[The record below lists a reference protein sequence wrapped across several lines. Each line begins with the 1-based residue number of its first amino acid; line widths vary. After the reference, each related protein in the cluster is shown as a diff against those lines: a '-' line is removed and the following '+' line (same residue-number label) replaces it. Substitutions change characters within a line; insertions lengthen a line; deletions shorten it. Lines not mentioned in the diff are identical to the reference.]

1 MKKMRMLVLI
11 CYIFMAILF
20 AAGCDRKDDSLL
32 LKNESSS
39 TGTDQ
44 EHNKKDQQGEDD
56 KTSKKEENVEKSQ
69 TAGKIFV
76 YICGQVKNPGVYEL
90 DQTDR
95 IVKAIELAGGLTK
108 KADETS
114 VNQAATMEDGQQI
127 YIPAREYLQK
137 GAEQDQSRDAGSKE
151 DFGNGNLISIN
162 HASKEELMSI
172 PGIGEAKASSIIA
185 YREEHGSFSKIED
198 LMNISG
204 IKDGVFAKMKEYI
217 TL

>member
-11 CYIFMAILF
+11 CYIFMAVLF
-20 AAGCDRKDDSLL
+20 VSGCEGKDDSIVLNA
-32 LKNESSS
+32 KSSS
-39 TGTDQ
+39 QDSGQDSSR
-44 EHNKKDQQGEDD
+44 EA
-56 KTSKKEENVEKSQ
+56 ENP
-69 TAGKIFV
+69 TGKIFV

-90 DQTDR
+90 DPTDR

-114 VNQAATMEDGQQI
+114 VNQAAKMEDGQQI
-127 YIPAREYLQK
+127 YIPAREHLQK
-137 GAEQDQSRDAGSKE
+137 AENKDSNGE
-151 DFGNGNLISIN
+151 NTGNGDQISIN
-162 HASKEELMSI
+162 KASKEELMSI
-172 PGIGEAKASSIIA
+172 PGIGEAKAASIIA

-204 IKDGVFAKMKEYI
+204 IKDGVFAKMKNYI